1 VKMIGNELFAF
12 YGLTR
17 FLLLYLLR
25 EVLETDVEGKK
36 FCLKPSTFIKQPR
49 GKSRVLECTDTI
61 AQVVV
66 RLLDAEIKRRDC
78 TPQKH
83 HPVSRSNF
91 FQPVFMVQPAEDILD
106 SDPASG
112 WQLMPLNSRPTYW
125 FSLEIWNAW
134 PQA

>member
-66 RLLDAEIKRRDC
+66 RLLDAEIKRRDAEP
-78 TPQKH
+78 TAPFDFKRELKSPNPVRELRSTVVAHYQIAVDSKLAPTFSGEWQK
-83 HPVSRSNF
+83 
-91 FQPVFMVQPAEDILD
+91 
-106 SDPASG
+106 
-112 WQLMPLNSRPTYW
+112 T
-125 FSLEIWNAW
+125 
-134 PQA
+134 QAKT